1 MDINDISKNLSVGTK
16 IRLFADDSLLY
27 RTIRSA
33 KDCEILQKDL
43 NTLQQWEK
51 LWKMEFHPGKCYLLQ
66 ISNKKNP
73 VNFVY
78 NIHNT
83 DLTKV
88 DSAKYLGVI
97 IDSKLNWKKQYS
109 SLISSCKQTLSF
121 IRRNLP
127 KAPSKVKDQCYK
139 SLVRPKL
146 EYACPVWDPHHKI
159 HINNIE
165 KECKGLLHAL

>member
-1 MDINDISKNLSVGTK
+1 
-16 IRLFADDSLLY
+16 
-27 RTIRSA
+27 
-33 KDCEILQKDL
+33 
-43 NTLQQWEK
+43 
-51 LWKMEFHPGKCYLLQ
+51 MEFHPGKCHLLQ

-83 DLTKV
+83 ALTKV

-109 SLISSCKQTLSF
+109 SLITSCKQTLSF

-127 KAPSKVKDQCYK
+127 KAPSKVKEQCYK
-139 SLVRPKL
+139 TLVRPKL
-146 EYACPVWDPHHKI
+146 EYACPVWDPYHKI
-159 HINNIE
+159 HIDNIE
-165 KECKGLLHAL
+165 KVQRAAARFVTGNYRMESGNTLINLKNLGWDTLEERRLQTKLTRYFSKRTFRRH